1 MRILAISGSLQ
12 AKSTNLALLTEAASV
27 VPPGVEFVLFD
38 GLRDLPHFNLDID
51 ADAVPESVLRW
62 RQALAGSD
70 AVFIASPEYGFSLPG
85 VLKNAIDW
93 VIGSGELEGKVV
105 GITAAV
111 PGPERGRRGLQALR
125 DTLAAVRATIVGGE
139 PIPTGPALEREVAA
153 LLQALIEAADNMN
166 SARPRFLELPLERRE
181 IVQDVAT
188 QTAGSVSEKSAA
200 NSGRTEYV
208 EAGPTRFAYRRFG
221 TQPSTPLLLLQ
232 RFRGT
237 MDHWDPLFLNL
248 LGSKR
253 ELILLDN
260 AGVGLSTGRVPESI
274 QGMAHD
280 AAAFLDRMA
289 LNQIDVL
296 GWSMGGCVAQQ
307 LALDRP
313 DLVRRLVLAATGP
326 GGVADAPKIPAKV
339 FDVMLKPV
347 NDDEDFLYLFFP
359 ETEQGRKEGFAHL
372 QRLEQRSEEPIPPVS
387 SESIMA
393 QAKAVKAFSMGS
405 TATLPRLGEIAQ
417 PVLVAGGHADVMIP
431 AYNSFVMAQRLPN
444 AYLILYPNSGHAFHF
459 QHARS
464 FSSQITQFLA

>member
-38 GLRDLPHFNLDID
+38 GLRDLPHFDLDIE
-51 ADAVPESVLRW
+51 ADAIPESVLRW
-62 RQALAGSD
+62 RQALADSD

-85 VLKNAIDW
+85 VLKNGIDW

-139 PIPTGPALEREVAA
+139 PIRTGPELERDVAA
-153 LLQALIEAADNMN
+153 LLRALIEAA
-166 SARPRFLELPLERRE
+166 
-181 IVQDVAT
+181 
-188 QTAGSVSEKSAA
+188 AGSVPKKSAA

-208 EAGPTRFAYRRFG
+208 EAGPIRFAYRRFG
-221 TQPSTPLLLLQ
+221 KRSSTPLLLLQ

-248 LGSKR
+248 LGSRR

-313 DLVRRLVLAATGP
+313 DLVRRLVLAATSP
-326 GGVADAPKIPAKV
+326 GGVADAPTIPAKV
-339 FDVMLKPV
+339 FEVMLKPV

-359 ETEQGRKEGFAHL
+359 ETEQGRKEGVAHL

-393 QAKAVKAFSMGS
+393 QAKAIKAFGMGS